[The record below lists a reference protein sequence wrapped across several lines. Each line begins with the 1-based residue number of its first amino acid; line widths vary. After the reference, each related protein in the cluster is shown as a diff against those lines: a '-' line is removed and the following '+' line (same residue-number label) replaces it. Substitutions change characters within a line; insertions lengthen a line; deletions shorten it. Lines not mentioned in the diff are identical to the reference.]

1 MLTGDIRQT
10 FLQIEIDP
18 TDHGVLRF
26 LWLKDINGLQEEI
39 DELRFTRAIF
49 GAGPSPY
56 ILGATVDHHSKKY
69 EDDDRAIVKKILD
82 SLYVDDI
89 ISGENTS
96 QATMNL
102 KEKVEMIFKEGGSTM
117 TKWKTNNKE
126 LLSQ

>member
-1 MLTGDIRQT
+1 M
-10 FLQIEIDP
+10 
-18 TDHGVLRF
+18 
-26 LWLKDINGLQEEI
+26 
-39 DELRFTRAIF
+39 
-49 GAGPSPY
+49 
-56 ILGATVDHHSKKY
+56 DHHLKKY
-69 EDDDRAIVKKILD
+69 EDDDRAIVKKIRD
-82 SLYVDDI
+82 SLYVDDT